1 MLESSKARDS
11 VCGRVGEGKGSFD
24 LLLSIWAVLREI
36 FYACFFPPPPCPAQF
51 AGRFAVVLWC
61 LHVSVIVSQIAVA
74 QRLGGILFP
83 VKGWGEIWN
92 FRTLCGI
99 RAVFFSLR
107 DDQELIQTISPF
119 FMPLNRPNARDT
131 PS

>member
-1 MLESSKARDS
+1 MLESSKARES

-24 LLLSIWAVLREI
+24 PLLSIWAVLREI
-36 FYACFFPPPPCPAQF
+36 FYACFFSPPARHNLR
-51 AGRFAVVLWC
+51 AGSHFVLWC

-99 RAVFFSLR
+99 RAVFFL
-107 DDQELIQTISPF
+107 F
-119 FMPLNRPNARDT
+119 AR
-131 PS
+131 